1 MQMGVFAACSDVAL
15 LGADAVHPGSDTT
28 EAQVHPW
35 AHTTHIHS
43 HAFLNTVRQC
53 PRKDMPLDHDSRA
66 ARYVEPSG
74 PPPCVVQV
82 VNKVGSLPLSLCCRH
97 AGVPVV
103 AVTSSLKVSPWPAG
117 PALEGEEKGPD
128 ELTTT
133 ATGLQALPQGPGGVR
148 VRNVYF
154 EGVPLALVDAL
165 VVEDGPLDQDGVRR
179 LADKR
184 RLAYETAFFGA
195 R

>member
-1 MQMGVFAACSDVAL
+1 M
-15 LGADAVHPGSDTT
+15 
-28 EAQVHPW
+28 
-35 AHTTHIHS
+35 
-43 HAFLNTVRQC
+43 
-53 PRKDMPLDHDSRA
+53 
-66 ARYVEPSG
+66 
-74 PPPCVVQV
+74 VQV

-97 AGVPVV
+97 VGVPVV

-117 PALEGEEKGPD
+117 PDVEGEEKGPE

-133 ATGLQALPQGPGGVR
+133 AAGLQALPQGPGGVE

-154 EGVPLALVDAL
+154 EGVAMGLVDAL
-165 VVEDGPLDQDGVRR
+165 VVEHGPLERDGVRA

-184 RLAYETAFFGA
+184 REAFETAFFGP